1 MVAIS
6 LIHRFTN
13 QSIRFKLIVG
23 LSVFVVPLLALL
35 VFHSFYAIR
44 VVSDQVAKSNE
55 NITALYMDQIDRNLQ
70 EMDMYL
76 SMTAAFESDLLPLGF
91 PEHDNR
97 DQYQFAKINL
107 FNKMESDY
115 TQYNFVDLMFAYS
128 VANHDILTNAP
139 PAIASGDL
147 RKMKLWLS
155 ELLQDESQ
163 VLAYGNKRWFVH
175 QSGDQYYLVI
185 IKSIG
190 SVYIG
195 ATVEASK
202 LMVPLNL
209 LELGE
214 DGRAILVSDKDDL
227 MTVNQETDTESALL
241 TDERFKETT
250 IRQKEEYL
258 QVRKRSSQGDFSLL
272 ILLPYRTI
280 LENLP
285 ALRSMSALIVLGSI
299 IVFPM
304 FYIFLSY
311 TILAP
316 INRIM
321 SVMRRVRDGNLEY
334 RVEKY
339 PVSYEFGMMNE
350 VFNTMVSQIKEL
362 KISVY
367 EEQLL
372 SQRAEL
378 KHLQLQ
384 INPHFFLNALN
395 TIYNM
400 AQLKN
405 YPFILE
411 MSSYMIQYMRFMFQT
426 NLKFISLK
434 DEVAHTKNYL
444 RIQAMRFHDGFTY
457 DILEPEYGS
466 DLQVPPLLIQTFV
479 ENTIKHAITMD
490 EPIKITIEMQLYEE
504 KQPYLRI
511 VIRDTGQGF
520 PEEVL
525 EQFNMGH
532 PIISEEREH
541 IGIWNIKRRLKLLY
555 REDARVSLINSS
567 HGGAQ
572 IEIHVPAN

>member
-1 MVAIS
+1 MIAIS
-6 LIHRFTN
+6 LIYRFTN

-35 VFHSFYAIR
+35 IFHSFYAIR

-55 NITALYMDQIDRNLQ
+55 NITMLYMDQIDRTLQ
-70 EMDMYL
+70 EMDTYL
-76 SMTAAFESDLLPLGF
+76 SMTAAFESDLLQLGF
-91 PEHDNR
+91 PEQDAR

-107 FNKMESDY
+107 FNKMENDY
-115 TQYNFVDLMFAYS
+115 TQYKFVDLMFVYS
-128 VANHDILTNAP
+128 AVNHDIITNAP

-147 RKMKLWLS
+147 KKRKLWLS
-155 ELLQDESQ
+155 ELLQDENQ
-163 VLAYGNKRWFVH
+163 VLTYGNKRWFVH

-190 SVYIG
+190 NVYIG

-214 DGRAILVSDKDDL
+214 DGKAILVSDKDEL
-227 MTVNQETDTESALL
+227 MTVSQENAADIALL
-241 TDERFKETT
+241 TDEGLKEHS
-250 IRQKEEYL
+250 EEYL
-258 QVRKRSSQGDFSLL
+258 QVRKHSSQGDFSLL

-285 ALRSMSALIVLGSI
+285 ALRSMSALIVLGSVILFPIFYMYLRNI
-299 IVFPM
+299 ILVPM
-304 FYIFLSY
+304 
-311 TILAP
+311 
-316 INRIM
+316 NRIM
-321 SVMRRVRDGNLEY
+321 NVMRRVRDGNLEH

-339 PVSYEFGMMNE
+339 PVSYEFGLMNE

-400 AQLKN
+400 AQMKN

-426 NLKFISLK
+426 NLKFVSLK
-434 DEVAHTKNYL
+434 DELTHTQNYL
-444 RIQAMRFHDGFTY
+444 RIQAMRFQDGFTY
-457 DILEPEYGS
+457 DITEPEYGS
-466 DLQVPPLLIQTFV
+466 KVQVPPLLIQTFV

-490 EPIKITIEMQLYEE
+490 EPIKITIDIQLYEE
-504 KQPYLRI
+504 EQPYLRI
-511 VIRDTGQGF
+511 VIKDTGRGF

-525 EQFNMGH
+525 EQMDRGN
-532 PIISEEREH
+532 PIVSNEREH
-541 IGIWNIKRRLKLLY
+541 IGIWNIRRRLKLLY
-555 REDARVSLINSS
+555 HEEARVDLINVK

-572 IEIHVPAN
+572 IEIHVPAY